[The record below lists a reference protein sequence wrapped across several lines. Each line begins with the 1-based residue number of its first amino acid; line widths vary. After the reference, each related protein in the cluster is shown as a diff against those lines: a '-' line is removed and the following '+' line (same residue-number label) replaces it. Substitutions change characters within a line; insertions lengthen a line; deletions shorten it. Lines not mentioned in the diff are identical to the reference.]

1 MDFPPEII
9 KSILNHLEL
18 NDLKKCLLVSK
29 EINQLIIKSPELMR
43 KFDVILFHETWK
55 EKLPFIKKFGFF
67 IRSLRFQDVGF
78 DDENQFKR
86 ILRETPNLE
95 RLSFTD
101 CYIMERDEDRHE
113 HNEEMNVE
121 HPENEEIIEN
131 IVDNNDEN
139 HNIEPNAQEEQPP
152 DINEIQN
159 DIQIMD
165 VDLEEPNV
173 QINPNNANIEE
184 MAIEIVDVIDEAE
197 NVQNA
202 DLMVAENN
210 PMAAH
215 NIDNQDMAPEN
226 VDNQEQALD
235 NEAMAI
241 ENNPNNEMV
250 AESKATDEQKDPE
263 EDPVTETEID
273 LNYLTYLHLESSSIA
288 ESVIRYIKNCNKLKY
303 LKLTFYYQEPKTEF
317 TNFVCQQDNLKEL
330 ILQGYS
336 DMMYKSLFHVD
347 INENVKFKL
356 KTLSLECELSYNR
369 HFSNFFR
376 AQSESI
382 KDLIISCYNIDFH
395 FCRVLFNNFKKLEKL
410 SLPSDWTLNDTRV
423 NIIKNCRLDSVKEL
437 ELVGSNDDLET
448 FKTFIN
454 IFPNIESLKCE
465 NLSSFSLYGILEN
478 FHKLKFIHADSFRC
492 DTMLFVNMPSL
503 KTLEIDFLSPTGSN
517 FYWDKLTHD
526 CPNIENLYIEDI
538 GNFKLNASIK
548 IEFSIIIRNL
558 TNWKHL
564 KVCRIACC
572 PPDNSLNPDEDA
584 NENERIQDQNPFYKV
599 EINIEEK
606 TIKVSNYF
614 VNHCNEEVELIRE
627 IFKECDISE
636 L

>member
-9 KSILNHLEL
+9 KSILSHLEL
-18 NDLKKCLLVSK
+18 EDLKKCLLVSK
-29 EINQLIIKSPELMR
+29 EINELIIKSPELMR

-55 EKLPFIKKFGFF
+55 EKLKFIKKFGFF

-86 ILRETPNLE
+86 ILRETPSLE

-101 CYIMERDEDRHE
+101 CYIMDREEDRHDQ
-113 HNEEMNVE
+113 NEEMNIE
-121 HPENEEIIEN
+121 HPANEDGAE
-131 IVDNNDEN
+131 NNDEN
-139 HNIEPNAQEEQPP
+139 HNIEPNVQEEQPP
-152 DINEIQN
+152 DNNEIQEN
-159 DIQIMD
+159 QNEVINEIQIMD
-165 VDLEEPNV
+165 VDVEEPNV
-173 QINPNNANIEE
+173 QNDPINANIEE
-184 MAIEIVDVIDEAE
+184 MAIEIVDIIDEAE
-197 NVQNA
+197 NVQNN
-202 DLMVAENN
+202 VVVE
-210 PMAAH
+210 PMAA
-215 NIDNQDMAPEN
+215 EN
-226 VDNQEQALD
+226 VDNQDIVADNRDNEAIVED
-235 NEAMAI
+235 NEAMAV
-241 ENNPNNEMV
+241 ENNEMGV
-250 AESKATDEQKDPE
+250 ENKSTDEQKDPE
-263 EDPVTETEID
+263 EDPVLETEID
-273 LNYLTYLHLESSSIA
+273 LNNLTYLHLESSSIA
-288 ESVIRYIKNCNKLKY
+288 ESIVKYIKNCNKLKY
-303 LKLTFYYQEPKTEF
+303 LKITFYYQEPKTEF
-317 TNFVCQQDNLKEL
+317 TNFVCQQNNLEEL

-336 DMMYKSLFHVD
+336 DMMYKSLFNVD
-347 INENVKFKL
+347 IAENVKFKL

-376 AQSESI
+376 AQSETI

-395 FCRVLFNNFKKLEKL
+395 FCRVLFNNFKKLQKL

-423 NIIKNCRLDSVKEL
+423 NIVKNCRLDSVKEL

-465 NLSSFSLYGILEN
+465 NLSSFSLYGVLEN
-478 FHKLKFIHADSFRC
+478 FHQLKFIHADSFRC

-548 IEFSIIIRNL
+548 IEFNIIIRNL
-558 TNWKHL
+558 ANWKHL

-584 NENERIQDQNPFYKV
+584 NENERVQDQNPYYKV
-599 EINIEEK
+599 EINIDEK
-606 TIKVSNYF
+606 TIKLSNYF
-614 VNHCNEEVELIRE
+614 VNHCNEEVELLRE

>member
-1 MDFPPEII
+1 MDFPSEII
-9 KSILNHLEL
+9 KSILSHLEL

-29 EINQLIIKSPELMR
+29 EINELIIKSPELMR

-86 ILRETPNLE
+86 ILKETPSLE

-101 CYIMERDEDRHE
+101 CYIMEREGDRHDQQ
-113 HNEEMNVE
+113 EEMNVE
-121 HPENEEIIEN
+121 HPDNEDDRAEI
-131 IVDNNDEN
+131 NDEN
-139 HNIEPNAQEEQPP
+139 HNIEPNGQEERPP
-152 DINEIQN
+152 EINEIQDN
-159 DIQIMD
+159 QNEAVNEIQIMD
-165 VDLEEPNV
+165 VDVEEPNV
-173 QINPNNANIEE
+173 QNDPNNANIEE
-184 MAIEIVDVIDEAE
+184 MAIEIVDIIDEAE
-197 NVQNA
+197 NIQNNRN
-202 DLMVAENN
+202 VAAQNEN
-210 PMAAH
+210 
-215 NIDNQDMAPEN
+215 NQDMVHEN
-226 VDNQEQALD
+226 ADNQEQAID
-235 NEAMAI
+235 NEAMAV
-241 ENNPNNEMV
+241 ENNPNNEMAV
-250 AESKATDEQKDPE
+250 ESKSTDEQKDLE

-273 LNYLTYLHLESSSIA
+273 LNNLTYLHLESSSIA
-288 ESVIRYIKNCNKLKY
+288 ESVVKFIKNCNKLKY

-347 INENVKFKL
+347 ITENVKFKL

-376 AQSESI
+376 AQSENI

-465 NLSSFSLYGILEN
+465 NLSSFSMNGILEN
-478 FHKLKFIHADSFRC
+478 FHNLKFIHADSFRC

-548 IEFSIIIRNL
+548 IEYNIIIRNL
-558 TNWKHL
+558 ANWKHL

-584 NENERIQDQNPFYKV
+584 NENERIQEQNPFYKV

-606 TIKVSNYF
+606 TIKLSNYF
-614 VNHCNEEVELIRE
+614 VNHCNEEVELLRE

>member
-9 KSILNHLEL
+9 KSILCHLEL

-29 EINQLIIKSPELMR
+29 EINELIIKSPELMR

-78 DDENQFKR
+78 DDENQYKR
-86 ILRETPNLE
+86 ILKETPNLE

-101 CYIMERDEDRHE
+101 CYIMEHEEERHD

-121 HPENEEIIEN
+121 HPANDDNGEIRVN
-131 IVDNNDEN
+131 NNDEN
-139 HNIEPNAQEEQPP
+139 HNIEPNAQEQHPP
-152 DINEIQN
+152 DID
-159 DIQIMD
+159 DIQENQIVANNDVQVMD
-165 VDLEEPNV
+165 VDLEEPN
-173 QINPNNANIEE
+173 NPNNANIEE
-184 MAIEIVDVIDEAE
+184 MAIEIVDIIDIPENLDPMVAHNAE
-197 NVQNA
+197 NQN
-202 DLMVAENN
+202 MIRE
-210 PMAAH
+210 
-215 NIDNQDMAPEN
+215 NIDI
-226 VDNQEQALD
+226 QEPAVD

-241 ENNPNNEMV
+241 ENNPNNEIAV
-250 AESKATDEQKDPE
+250 ENKATDEQKDPE

-273 LNYLTYLHLESSSIA
+273 LNNLTYLHLESSSIA
-288 ESVIRYIKNCNKLKY
+288 ESVITFIKNCNKLKY

-317 TNFVCQQDNLKEL
+317 TKFLCQQDNLKEL

-347 INENVKFKL
+347 IAENVKFKL
-356 KTLSLECELSYNR
+356 NTLSLECELSYNR

-376 AQSESI
+376 AQSETI

-395 FCRVLFNNFKKLEKL
+395 FCRVLFNNFKNLEKL

-423 NIIKNCRLDSVKEL
+423 SIVKNCRLDSVKEL

-465 NLSSFSLYGILEN
+465 NLSSFSLFGVLEN
-478 FHKLKFIHADSFRC
+478 FQKLKFIHADSFRC

-548 IEFSIIIRNL
+548 VEYNIIIRNL
-558 TNWKHL
+558 ANWKHL
-564 KVCRIACC
+564 KVCRIACS

-584 NENERIQDQNPFYKV
+584 NENERVQEQNPFYKV
-599 EINIEEK
+599 EINIEER
-606 TIKVSNYF
+606 TIKLSNYF
-614 VNHCNEEVELIRE
+614 VNHCNEEVELLRE

>member
-9 KSILNHLEL
+9 KSILCHLEL

-29 EINQLIIKSPELMR
+29 EINELIIKSPELMR

-55 EKLPFIKKFGFF
+55 EKLPFIKKFGYF

-86 ILRETPNLE
+86 ILKDTPSLE

-101 CYIMERDEDRHE
+101 CYIMEREEDRHD
-113 HNEEMNVE
+113 HNEEMNIG
-121 HPENEEIIEN
+121 HPANDDDGEIRP
-131 IVDNNDEN
+131 DNNDEN
-139 HNIEPNAQEEQPP
+139 HNIEPNAQEERPP
-152 DINEIQN
+152 DIN
-159 DIQIMD
+159 DIQEDQIVVNNDVQVMD
-165 VDLEEPNV
+165 VDVEEPNV
-173 QINPNNANIEE
+173 QNDPNNANIEE
-184 MAIEIVDVIDEAE
+184 MAIEIVDIIDVPE
-197 NVQNA
+197 N
-202 DLMVAENN
+202 LEPMVAQNVE
-210 PMAAH
+210 
-215 NIDNQDMAPEN
+215 NQDMVQEN
-226 VDNQEQALD
+226 VDIQEPAAD
-235 NEAMAI
+235 NEEMAI
-241 ENNPNNEMV
+241 ENNPNNEMAV
-250 AESKATDEQKDPE
+250 ESKSTDEQKDPE

-273 LNYLTYLHLESSSIA
+273 LNNLTYLHLESSSIA
-288 ESVIRYIKNCNKLKY
+288 ESVIKFIKNCNKLKY

-317 TNFVCQQDNLKEL
+317 TKFLCQQDNLKEL

-336 DMMYKSLFHVD
+336 DMMYKSLFQVD
-347 INENVKFKL
+347 ITENVKFKL

-376 AQSESI
+376 AQSDTI

-423 NIIKNCRLDSVKEL
+423 NIVKTCRLDSVKEL

-465 NLSSFSLYGILEN
+465 NLSSFSLFGVLEN
-478 FHKLKFIHADSFRC
+478 FQKLKFIHADSFRC

-548 IEFSIIIRNL
+548 VEYNIIIRNL
-558 TNWKHL
+558 ANWKHL
-564 KVCRIACC
+564 QVCRIACS

-584 NENERIQDQNPFYKV
+584 NENERIQEQNPFYKV

-606 TIKVSNYF
+606 TIKLSNYF
-614 VNHCNEEVELIRE
+614 VNHCNEEVELLRE